1 MFLHS
6 AISAGTFLAAKR
18 ALAELGPFELA
29 LVRFLLAAGLY
40 AALVWSGG
48 RRPSRADLPRIAFMG
63 LLGVGLNQVLFLA
76 GMRHTTPGHGALLY
90 ALTPVFVFL
99 LALAAR
105 TERAGSAKVGGILV
119 AFTGTALVLSSRGQL
134 EGAGSLLRGD
144 LVVLLAVMAW
154 AGFVTGTKPL
164 AERYG
169 ARVGTGAPLL
179 AGTAM
184 YLPFGLLLG
193 DLGRFEG
200 LSAGGWAAVAYL
212 VVMTN
217 VVSWMMYAWALAR
230 AEASRVA
237 IWSNM
242 QPVLTAL
249 LAWWMYGERLTAPF
263 LVGGALVLAGV
274 LLTQRG

>member
-1 MFLHS
+1 
-6 AISAGTFLAAKR
+6 
-18 ALAELGPFELA
+18 
-29 LVRFLLAAGLY
+29 
-40 AALVWSGG
+40 
-48 RRPSRADLPRIAFMG
+48 
-63 LLGVGLNQVLFLA
+63 
-76 GMRHTTPGHGALLY
+76 
-90 ALTPVFVFL
+90 
-99 LALAAR
+99 
-105 TERAGSAKVGGILV
+105 
-119 AFTGTALVLSSRGQL
+119 
-134 EGAGSLLRGD
+134 
-144 LVVLLAVMAW
+144 VVLLAVMAW

-169 ARVGTGAPLL
+169 GRVGTGAPLL

-249 LAWWMYGERLTAPF
+249 LAWWIYGERLTAPF
-263 LVGGALVLAGV
+263 LVGGALVVAGV

>member
-6 AISAGTFLAAKR
+6 AISAGTYLAAKR

-29 LVRFLLAAGLY
+29 LVRFLLSSGVYAGL
-40 AALVWSGG
+40 VWRSG
-48 RRPSRADLPRIAFMG
+48 RRPARADLPRIAFMG

-76 GMRHTTPGHGALLY
+76 GMRHTTAGHGALLY
-90 ALTPVFVFL
+90 ALSPAFVFL
-99 LALAAR
+99 LALALG
-105 TERAGSAKVGGILV
+105 TERLRAPRVAGLLL
-119 AFTGTALVLSSRGQL
+119 AFGGTAVVLGSRGQL

-154 AGFVTGTKPL
+154 AGFATGTKPL

-179 AGTAM
+179 VGTAM
-184 YLPFGLLLG
+184 YLPVGLLAG
-193 DLGRFEG
+193 DLDRFRG
-200 LSAGGWAAVAYL
+200 LSPGGWGAVVYL

-237 IWSNM
+237 VWSNL

-249 LAWWMYGERLTAPF
+249 LAWWAFGERLTAPF
-263 LVGGALVLAGV
+263 LLGGALVVAGV
-274 LLTQRG
+274 LLTQRA